1 MTFFRRFFFLC
12 AIGFIPGVPLD
23 ALAKSA
29 ASKNPAASAVR
40 PPAAAGDDSAI
51 PLPKDLTDNSDPFDV
66 GPSSTAGAGS
76 RYFQEQQN
84 FREQDPT
91 RDQEGSRI
99 IRQFE

>member
-1 MTFFRRFFFLC
+1 MNFVRKIFFLC
-12 AIGFIPGVPLD
+12 AAILVPGVPVD
-23 ALAKSA
+23 ALATSA
-29 ASKNPAASAVR
+29 AGKK
-40 PPAAAGDDSAI
+40 PAAAAVKPNTPAADDTAI
-51 PLPKDLTDNSDPFDV
+51 PLPKDLTDNADPFDA

>member
-1 MTFFRRFFFLC
+1 MRRTFFLC
-12 AIGFIPGVPLD
+12 AAILIPGVPAD

-29 ASKNPAASAVR
+29 VGKKPVAAAVKPDTPAA
-40 PPAAAGDDSAI
+40 DDTAI
-51 PLPKDLTDNSDPFDV
+51 PLPRDLTDNADPFDA
-66 GPSSTAGAGS
+66 GPSSTTGAGS